1 MWKPFVALGLCLSSC
16 TLPGQPAHVSLASEP
31 PGGRVLLD
39 GVDSGFV
46 TPCDVLLP
54 ADDELKLDL
63 HLPGY
68 KLESRL
74 LVPETQV
81 DTVYWREAY
90 IREQVWRFPL
100 WLQLSDFVRPVKLR
114 SVMRPGGVYV
124 QLERD
129 PSADTNAP

>member
-1 MWKPFVALGLCLSSC
+1 MSAWPASRRAHASCWTVSTVA
-16 TLPGQPAHVSLASEP
+16 
-31 PGGRVLLD
+31 
-39 GVDSGFV
+39 
-46 TPCDVLLP
+46 CDVLLP

-114 SVMRPGGVYV
+114 SVMRPGRVYV

-129 PSADTNAP
+129 PSADGNAP